1 MKEKIIIKEV
11 LRYMNMPYT
20 EADDEIKL
28 QILNTYNELESLAK
42 VRSAL
47 SYFELDI
54 KENCIAFKDTSIL
67 IASEDLKRLFQNSQG
82 AFLLA
87 VTLGVD
93 VDKKI
98 NSVQQRDMLQALL
111 FNACANV
118 MIESACDQIES
129 KIIDQ
134 LEEDQ
139 YLTMRYS
146 PGYGDVSLEVQ
157 GELLT
162 VLDTT
167 RKIGLT
173 ATKSGMLIPLKSVTA
188 FIGLSNVKENR
199 AKKCSECL
207 MHETCTYRRRGDRC
221 GS

>member
-1 MKEKIIIKEV
+1 MSEKIIIKEV

-20 EADDEIKL
+20 QADDEIKM
-28 QILNTYNELESLAK
+28 QILNTYNELESLAQI
-42 VRSAL
+42 RSTFQ
-47 SYFELDI
+47 YFELDM
-54 KENCIAFKDTSIL
+54 KENLIAFENTSIL
-67 IASEDLKRLFQNSQG
+67 IDSKDLGRLFQNCKG

-93 VDKKI
+93 VDKKMS
-98 NSVQQRDMLQALL
+98 SVQQTDMFKALL

-129 KIIDQ
+129 KIIENLD
-134 LEEDQ
+134 ENTH
-139 YLTMRYS
+139 LTMRYS
-146 PGYGDVSLEVQ
+146 PGYGDVTLEVQ
-157 GELLT
+157 GKILT
-162 VLDTT
+162 VLDTA

-173 ATKSGMLIPLKSVTA
+173 TTKAGMLIPLKSVTA
-188 FIGLSNVKENR
+188 FIGLSSIKENR